1 MGSWHETC
9 GLTNLPINEG
19 TPCRI
24 MFIRVVP
31 QTKDAYREI
40 IYRPFDIFQPVSNL
54 ARGKYND
61 YGWLHF
67 APGERN
73 RLLANTESLG
83 IKIVKKADS
92 LPEVPPNIFQV
103 IIREDAFQMLAKLP
117 VDHWSDT
124 MPKTVGG
131 MVGVMRDRFAEYLKR
146 RKEVPEDEEDK
157 FEWREQNR
165 PKAILDAEGDHTRWP
180 LREAVIHAY
189 FYKDKDAEFDLTLF
203 NDYADLMQIY
213 HGFNCMRR
221 LLMPTTT
228 GMASQ
233 HFNTEAINIFADFM
247 KDTAKKW
254 DNYLNEEDG
263 EVEDDVPDFEV
274 EEEY

>member
-1 MGSWHETC
+1 
-9 GLTNLPINEG
+9 
-19 TPCRI
+19 

-31 QTKDAYREI
+31 ETKDAYREI
-40 IYRPFDIFQPVSNL
+40 ILRPFDRYQPVSIM
-54 ARGKYND
+54 AKGKYND

-67 APGERN
+67 APGERD
-73 RLLANTESLG
+73 RMFESMEKLG

-117 VDHWSDT
+117 VDHWSDK

-131 MVGVMRDRFAEYLKR
+131 MASALRDQFMKYEARRKSRPVEEDDRFEWAEMNSPSNVLGPR
-146 RKEVPEDEEDK
+146 D
-157 FEWREQNR
+157 
-165 PKAILDAEGDHTRWP
+165 DHTRWP
-180 LREAVIHAY
+180 LRDFVRETY
-189 FYKDKDAEFDLTLF
+189 FYVDKDVEFDLTLF
-203 NDYADLMQIY
+203 NDFVDLTQIY

-228 GMASQ
+228 GMSSQ
-233 HFNTEAINIFADFM
+233 HFNTEAINIFADYM
-247 KDTAKKW
+247 KGVAKKW

-263 EVEDDVPDFEV
+263 EVEADVPDFEV
-274 EEEY
+274 VEEY